1 MPITYPLALPT
12 SAGLR
17 LTGLSGPF
25 IQTIA
30 AVTRSPFTGAQQVQE
45 WSSAWQVS
53 LDLLAL
59 RVSDVA
65 VLTAWVASMRGRVG
79 TALVGPMIYARPRG
93 TANTA
98 GVLTGTAAAR
108 ARTLPVTGLGAGK
121 TLLSGDFLQLGSG
134 ATARLHQLVAT
145 ATADGAGA
153 ATLDIEPPLR
163 AAVTSGGAVILIAPK
178 GVFRLTSNAPPVTR
192 TGSAGAVA
200 SLAFEEV
207 L

>member
-1 MPITYPLALPT
+1 MPVAYPLPLPAGMRL
-12 SAGLR
+12 SA
-17 LTGLSGPF
+17 LTGPYLE
-25 IQTIA
+25 TIA

-45 WSSAWQVS
+45 WSSAWQIA
-53 LDLLAL
+53 LELRAL

-65 VLTAWVASMRGRVG
+65 VLAAWIASMRGRVG
-79 TALVGPMIYARPRG
+79 TALVGPMIHARPRG

-98 GVLTGTAAAR
+98 GVATGTAAAR
-108 ARTLPVTGLGAGK
+108 ARALPVTGLGAGK
-121 TLLSGDFLQLGSG
+121 TLLAGDFLQLGSG
-134 ATARLHQLVAT
+134 AGARLHQLVAT

-163 AAVTSGGAVILIAPK
+163 APVTPGNAVTLMAPK
-178 GVFRLTSNAPPVTR
+178 GVFRLTSNAPPVPR

-200 SLAFEEV
+200 SLSFEEV